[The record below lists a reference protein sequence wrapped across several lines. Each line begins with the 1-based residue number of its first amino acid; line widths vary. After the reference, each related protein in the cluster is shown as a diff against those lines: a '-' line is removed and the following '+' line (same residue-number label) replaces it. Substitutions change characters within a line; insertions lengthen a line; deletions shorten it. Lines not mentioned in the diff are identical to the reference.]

1 MHIRLL
7 NVSTF
12 AALILVSVAA
22 AAQTLDEQTAQ
33 QFVPPAFAAFAAA
46 NTYLS
51 DNQTES
57 VLPIDLDQTGRNDYL
72 AVAYGNGHIAYLRVI
87 RKGAVAALAGDSAS
101 AMQCDS
107 APSVS
112 AVDLDGDGK
121 PELILTCTVGNRGR
135 RFSSLFKWTG
145 AGLSTLNPPS
155 ARRSNAWEPIAQ
167 TNFAD
172 IDGNGVLAIVSPSCP
187 FTVSEDGVVDKCWSV
202 YRLVN
207 GRFTKSAG
215 GDIVLFELYV
225 RDTGKPE
232 AETKKFAAAPG
243 PYQLTI
249 VNGER
254 GQNRVSSA
262 VITLN
267 GANVASPNSFSKN
280 TPVIASDVILGAQN
294 TLSVELR
301 SSPGSFIHVLLT
313 PKQP

>member
-1 MHIRLL
+1 MCKRVLIVILTSMLL
-7 NVSTF
+7 VAGRAQTQTTDEQ
-12 AALILVSVAA
+12 IAA
-22 AAQTLDEQTAQ
+22 A
-33 QFVPPAFAAFAAA
+33 FIPPSLAAYAAA
-46 NTYLS
+46 NPYLA
-51 DNQTES
+51 DNPSQS
-57 VLPIDLDQTGRNDYL
+57 ILPIDLDHTGRNDYL
-72 AVAYGNGHIAYLRVI
+72 AVAYGNVHIAFLRVI
-87 RKGAVAALAGDSAS
+87 RKGSIPTLAGDSLS
-101 AMQCDS
+101 AVECDS
-107 APSVS
+107 GPSLA
-112 AVDLDGDGK
+112 AVDLDGDAK
-121 PELILTCTVGNRGR
+121 PELTLNCTVGNRGY
-135 RFSSLFKWTG
+135 RFSSIFKWTG
-145 AGLSTLNPPS
+145 AALLPLNPPS
-155 ARRSNAWEPIAQ
+155 ERRRDSWEPIDDP
-167 TNFAD
+167 NFVD
-172 IDGNGVLAIVSPSCP
+172 LDGNGVLAILSASCP
-187 FTVSEDGVVDKCWSV
+187 FSVSEDRVLHQCWSV

-207 GRFTKSAG
+207 GRFIKSAG
-215 GDIVLFELYV
+215 GDVGLFELYV

-280 TPVIASDVILGAQN
+280 APVIATDVILAAQN